1 MRKRLEGDMY
11 VVFKRGRRIVGRL
24 PIYPEFGVPVMHVG
38 REKMPISFP
47 EPLPTE
53 YGEAAKILSMFML
66 LIEASLRSRTHPECQ
81 QCGESFE
88 RREPNVQFCS
98 EECRRA
104 YYKAQASGNAQN
116 KQNAMKKL
124 RKTVKDAL
132 KRGVSFK

>member
-1 MRKRLEGDMY
+1 MY

-53 YGEAAKILSMFML
+53 YGEAAKTLSMFML
-66 LIEASLRSRTHPECQ
+66 VMESVLRSSTHPECQ

-88 RREPNVQFCS
+88 RREPNDQFCT
-98 EECRRA
+98 EECKRA
-104 YYKAQASGNAQN
+104 YGKAQANEKAKN
-116 KQNAMKKL
+116 KQSAMKKL

-132 KRGVSFK
+132 KHGVSLK